1 MRSEGQP
8 ALDKIRS
15 VIRMLCGPTAPGGGG
30 FEGLGGVGFAG
41 VLFEVVLFVA
51 VFDVILAVAVAA
63 GALGAGVLLEGA
75 LGTGVLFINMMLGYE
90 LLKSGERY
98 YKGGG

>member
-1 MRSEGQP
+1 
-8 ALDKIRS
+8 
-15 VIRMLCGPTAPGGGG
+15 V
-30 FEGLGGVGFAG
+30 G

-51 VFDVILAVAVAA
+51 VFDAILAVAVAA

-75 LGTGVLFINMMLGYE
+75 LGAGVLLEGVLGAGVLFIDMMLGYE